1 MALFK
6 ISNLFFKSIYL
17 IIIVTLL
24 VFLLREFLYNESE
37 TVNVLP
43 VKEEVK
49 TNEFGFVDDLLNLS
63 TETVQKDETLSDILN
78 PYFLKNTNVSELAR
92 LSRNIFD
99 VRKIRY
105 GKTYHLYSLN
115 DSLNTLRYF
124 VYEPDDI
131 NYFVYDLCDSIN
143 IYPGKKDIKIKRD
156 SKSAVI
162 TTSLFD
168 ALLENNASIDLAI
181 KLSKI
186 FAWQIDFY
194 RLQKGDNFKVIY
206 EEEYVDTN
214 MVGIG
219 KILGA
224 YFSHYGKDYYAIP
237 FMQDSVYQ
245 FFDENGNSLRKQ
257 FLKTP
262 IEFARI
268 SSRYTS
274 KRLHP
279 VLKVYRPH
287 LGVDY
292 AAPTGTPIKT
302 VGDGVVEAATYTS
315 GNGNYVKIRHNSVYT
330 TQYLHM
336 SRFGNGIKKG
346 TLVKQGQVIGY
357 VGSTGLASGPHCHF
371 IFYING
377 SPVDPLKVEL
387 PPSHPVK
394 EELRKDY
401 EAQKKIVIEELEKI
415 KEPVYDPGK
424 PPV

>member
-302 VGDGVVEAATYTS
+302 VGDGVVEAATYTR